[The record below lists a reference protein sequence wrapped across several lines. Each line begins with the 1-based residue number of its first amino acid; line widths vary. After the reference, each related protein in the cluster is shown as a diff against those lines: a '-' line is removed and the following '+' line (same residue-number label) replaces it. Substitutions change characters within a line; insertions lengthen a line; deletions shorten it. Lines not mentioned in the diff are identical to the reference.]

1 MSRRT
6 KKNRTP
12 SIYHGVLLVDKPTG
26 MSSFDVIRQVR
37 KKLGIRKIGHTG
49 TLDPM
54 ASGVLV
60 LCLGDATKL
69 VQYLTADDKTY
80 RGEVTLG
87 EATDSYD
94 ADGEVTAHNIWQEL
108 ATIKAENIQQACQN
122 LQGEIQQ
129 VPPIYSAIKV
139 NGERLYAK
147 ARRGEKVEVKPRDV
161 NIYTLDSYDYTWNAE
176 QAHIRFMIETKC
188 SKGTYIRSLAVD
200 IACHLKVHGHLS
212 ALRRTA
218 SGRFNIDQCYQLDE
232 IDTFQIQNQL
242 LSIKDALAHW
252 PILTVT
258 PQQAQK
264 ITYGQKLELNR
275 CPPIDSH
282 AEDLVCACNQAGQAV
297 AILQKESD
305 QYLRVVKGF
314 HLSSNL

>member
-1 MSRRT
+1 LSRRT
-6 KKNRTP
+6 KKSRTP

-94 ADGEVTAHNIWQEL
+94 ADGETTALNLWEEL
-108 ATIKAENIQQACQN
+108 ATIQTKDIQQACHV
-122 LQGEIQQ
+122 LQGDIQQ
-129 VPPIYSAIKV
+129 VPPMYSAIKV
-139 NGERLYAK
+139 DGERLYAK
-147 ARRGEKVEVKPRDV
+147 ARRGEIVEVKPRHV
-161 NIYTLDSYDYTWNAE
+161 HIYKLNSYDWIWHAE
-176 QAHIRFMIETKC
+176 RARIQFMIDATC

-200 IACHLKVHGHLS
+200 IAGHLKVHGHLS

-218 SGRFNIDQCYQLDE
+218 SGRFSIDQCYQLDD
-232 IDTFQIQNQL
+232 IDTTQINTQL
-242 LSIKDALAHW
+242 LSIKEALTDW
-252 PILTVT
+252 PTLIVT

-264 ITYGQKLELNR
+264 ITYGQKLDLKN
-275 CPPIDSH
+275 CPSIDIH
-282 AEDLVCACNQAGQAV
+282 DADLVCACNQASQV
-297 AILQKESD
+297 LAILQKESD
-305 QYLRVVKGF
+305 QFLRVVKGF
-314 HLSSNL
+314 HLSINL